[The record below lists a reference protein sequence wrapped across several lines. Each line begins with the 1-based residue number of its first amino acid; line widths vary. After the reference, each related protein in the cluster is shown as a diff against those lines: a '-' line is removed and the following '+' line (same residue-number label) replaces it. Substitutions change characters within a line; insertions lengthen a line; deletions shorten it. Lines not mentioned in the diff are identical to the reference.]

1 MLQSRRGMLVV
12 RDLKNTVGECKVGV
26 CKLGMCRQ
34 VGCASWGVQVGLCK
48 LGSARSVVGY
58 VGMLCGVEVQVG
70 VCRLGCASWGV
81 PSAFMMTSVSCFL
94 LLLTACLLVRC
105 LLSVMGCSSH

>member
-12 RDLKNTVGECKVGV
+12 HDLKNTIGECKVGM

-34 VGCASWGVQVGLCK
+34 VECASWGVQVGLCM

-70 VCRLGCASWGV
+70 VCSVQVGV
-81 PSAFMMTSVSCFL
+81 CPRHS
-94 LLLTACLLVRC
+94 
-105 LLSVMGCSSH
+105 

>member
-1 MLQSRRGMLVV
+1 MLVV

-34 VGCASWGVQVGLCK
+34 VGLCKLGCASWVVQVGKCKIGCWLCRHALRSRSASWGVT
-48 LGSARSVVGY
+48 
-58 VGMLCGVEVQVG
+58 
-70 VCRLGCASWGV
+70 LGCASWGE

-105 LLSVMGCSSH
+105 LLHCIV